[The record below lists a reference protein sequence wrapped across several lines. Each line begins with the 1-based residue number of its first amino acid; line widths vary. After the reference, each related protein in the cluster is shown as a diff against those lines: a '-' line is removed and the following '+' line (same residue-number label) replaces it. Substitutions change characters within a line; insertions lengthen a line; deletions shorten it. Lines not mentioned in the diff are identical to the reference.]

1 MTEQQAVISN
11 KSPISAIWLLPV
23 IAALIGL
30 WLLFKSFSD
39 AGIEIT
45 IKTISAEGIV
55 AGKTE
60 VRFKGFPIGVVTDLN
75 LSENLNDVM
84 VTVELKNTRKKFLSE
99 NTLFW
104 LVKPEI
110 SLSGVSGLDTVL
122 TGNYFEM
129 LPETGNLY
137 VKEFEAL
144 TQPPP
149 IAEDSPGLHVT
160 LHAKELGSI
169 THGSGVFFKQIKVG
183 EVYGYDFSEDKSHIK
198 INLFIE
204 EDYASLVKLNTR
216 FWNASGIEMKGDL
229 SGFTV
234 KTQSL
239 ASIIGGG
246 IAFYSPDTGDMTT
259 KVEDFTE
266 YPLFEGFDEARAGV
280 VVIMDFPKNSGIKAG
295 ITKVIFEGVEVGLV
309 EDFVYNQAKGGV
321 TATVLF
327 DPRLEPYLL
336 SNMDFWLVKPS
347 ISLSGISNVDRLL
360 SGSYVAFRLGDG
372 EPIRHF
378 DVLPSAPPLKYSEPG
393 LHLNLSADSI
403 DSLSFGAPVFY
414 KNLKVGSI
422 ENHNLASDQRSFN
435 VHIFIEPEYMHLV
448 NSSSVFYEQGGIEF
462 SGTLRS
468 FTVRSSPIEAIIA
481 GGVAFHTI
489 DFDQGKAVDNGH
501 NFTLNSNLEHA
512 LNTEI
517 ITLKVPNS
525 FDFEEGIT
533 KLNFGDKHIGTVKKI
548 IPSNDLQSI
557 ILTIGY
563 KADYKNL
570 FKETTKIWVVEP
582 TLSSG
587 NIAGFNALL
596 GGSFLQVKSGAG
608 PAKEHFTMLTKA
620 PANDAGDPGLQLTLV
635 ANSGFGLVRTTPI
648 TYKKMVIGQID
659 AINYS
664 ENGFSVE
671 VSVSINDEFRHLV
684 GLGSSF
690 FVGSGFD
697 VKANMQGMQVT
708 TQSLE
713 SIVRGGIALFNDR
726 ADLTKPADEMEE
738 YFLHANMFE
747 LLNSGREIQLR
758 FEEVIAIKADAQVQ
772 YNGHVVGRVAK
783 VELEKDL
790 SATNLTVL
798 INEDYPDLVKQ
809 SAKYWFVQ
817 PETSVA
823 KVSNSIAY
831 FIGNFISVLP
841 GTGEMQTNFTGLI
854 HEPALT
860 SLPGGLNL
868 TLTAADRGSINPG
881 NPVYYRLIKVGRV
894 LGVELNENSNGVN
907 VFINIDAVK
916 QHLVKTETKFY
927 NASGIKVDAGLFS
940 GIQVDTESIETILSG
955 GIAFATPES
964 TSAETVVDKSIFSL
978 YDGGDED
985 WKQWQPKLQKLVQ

>member
-45 IKTISAEGIV
+45 IKTTSAEGIV

-60 VRFKGFPIGVVTDLN
+60 VRFKGFPIGVVTDLD
-75 LSENLNDVM
+75 LTENLNDVM
-84 VTVELKNTRKKFLSE
+84 VTVELKNNTRRFLSE

-129 LPETGNLY
+129 LPETGSQY
-137 VKEFEAL
+137 VQEFEAL

-169 THGSGVFFKQIKVG
+169 THGSSVFYKQIKVG

-198 INLFIE
+198 IKLFIE

-229 SGFTV
+229 SGFKV

-246 IAFYSPDTGDMTT
+246 IAFYSPDIGDMTT

-280 VVIMDFPKNSGIKAG
+280 VVLMDFPKNSGIKAG
-295 ITKVIFEGVEVGLV
+295 ITKVIFEGVEVGLI

-347 ISLSGISNVDRLL
+347 ISLSGIANVDRLL
-360 SGSYVAFRLGDG
+360 SGTYVAFRLGDG

-378 DVLPSAPPLKYSEPG
+378 DVLPAAPPLKYSEPG
-393 LHLNLSADSI
+393 LHLNISADSI
-403 DSLSFGAPVFY
+403 NSLSFGAPVFY

-422 ENHNLASDQRSFN
+422 QNHILAEDQRSFN
-435 VHIFIEPEYMHLV
+435 VHLFIEPEYMHLV
-448 NSSSVFYEQGGIEF
+448 NSSSVFYEQGGFEF

-468 FTVRSSPIEAIIA
+468 FTVRSSPIEAIIS
-481 GGVAFHTI
+481 GGVSFHTI
-489 DFDQGKAVDNGH
+489 DFDNGKTVANGH
-501 NFTLNSNLEHA
+501 NFPLNNNLEHA
-512 LNTEI
+512 LNTET
-517 ITLKVPNS
+517 ITLQVPNNYE
-525 FDFEEGIT
+525 FVEGIT
-533 KLNFGDKHIGTVKKI
+533 KINFGEKHIGTVKQI
-548 IPSNDLQSI
+548 SPSDDLQSMV
-557 ILTIGY
+557 LTIGY
-563 KADYKNL
+563 KADFKNL
-570 FKETTKIWVVEP
+570 FKQTTKIWVVEP
-582 TLSSG
+582 TLTSG

-596 GGSFLQVKSGAG
+596 GGSFFQVKPGTGAV
-608 PAKEHFTMLTKA
+608 KDDFTMLTKA
-620 PANDAGDPGLQLTLV
+620 PPNDADDPGLQLTLI
-635 ANSGFGLVRTTPI
+635 ADSGFGLVRTTPI
-648 TYKKMVIGQID
+648 TYKKMVIGEID
-659 AINYS
+659 ALNYS
-664 ENGFSVE
+664 KNGYSVE
-671 VSVSINDEFRHLV
+671 VSISIEDRFRHLV

-713 SIVRGGIALFNDR
+713 SIVRGGIALFNDK
-726 ADLTKPADEMEE
+726 ADLTKPADEMDE
-738 YFLHANMFE
+738 YTLYANMSE
-747 LLNSGREIQLR
+747 LLSSGREIQLR

-783 VELEKDL
+783 VELEQDL
-790 SATNLTVL
+790 SATTLTVL
-798 INEDYPDLVKQ
+798 INEDYPDLVRQ

-841 GTGEMQTNFTGLI
+841 GSGEMQTNFTGFI

-894 LGVELNENSNGVN
+894 LGVELNENANGVN
-907 VFINIDAVK
+907 VYINIYADK
-916 QHLVKTETKFY
+916 QHLVNNTTKFY

-940 GIQVDTESIETILSG
+940 GVQVDTESLETILAG
-955 GIAFATPES
+955 GIAFATPVP
-964 TSAETVVDKSIFSL
+964 TTAENLVETRVFPL
-978 YDGGDED
+978 YDGIDED
-985 WKQWQPKLQKLVQ
+985 LKQLQPTLKKP